1 MPIIHPRGRD
11 IPSGEHALDTGHP
24 QVVVDPDAAKPRLT
38 TLRRIAAIGCG
49 SSDQAANDAV
59 AEVAVV
65 GVPDDRWG
73 ERVHAV
79 AVPPRSG
86 PR

>member
-1 MPIIHPRGRD
+1 M
-11 IPSGEHALDTGHP
+11 T
-24 QVVVDPDAAKPRLT
+24 
-38 TLRRIAAIGCG
+38 
-49 SSDQAANDAV
+49 V

-79 AVPPRSG
+79 VVPAVGATPTEQDVIDDRRLQGAQVGGRAHRSPPEVLRRED
-86 PR
+86 PQA